1 MINWKGRVSVR
12 KFTIAS
18 LLLLAA
24 IFTMA
29 GCGNFGK
36 NADKEQR
43 EDADIIYEHEK
54 EGGTMETG
62 DGYGFTH
69 FDLDIEVDG
78 KDAIEADYEVD
89 KELDVEYKNA
99 LTGVNVKGKE
109 AMDEL
114 DKLFTALLLRNNM
127 TEEEFKERILTYYEL
142 DTYSKFDLEINF
154 DDGTNLNIEDVK

>member
-1 MINWKGRVSVR
+1 M
-12 KFTIAS
+12 IAS

-24 IFTMA
+24 VFVMT
-29 GCGNFGK
+29 GCGNFGE
-36 NADKEQR
+36 NADKAQR
-43 EDADIIYEHEK
+43 EDADIIHEREK

-78 KDAIEADYEVD
+78 QDAIEADYEVD
-89 KELDVEYKNA
+89 KELDVEYKNT
-99 LTGVNVKGKE
+99 LTGVNATGKE

-114 DKLFTALLLRNNM
+114 DKLFKALLLRNNM
-127 TEEEFKERILTYYEL
+127 TKEEYKERILTYYEL

>member
-1 MINWKGRVSVR
+1 MR

-24 IFTMA
+24 IFVIA

-36 NADKEQR
+36 NADKDQR

-69 FDLDIEVDG
+69 FDLDIDVDG

-89 KELDVEYKNA
+89 KELDVEYKNT
-99 LTGVNVKGKE
+99 LKGINVKGKE

-114 DKLFTALLLRNNM
+114 HQLFTALLLRNNM
-127 TEEEFKERILTYYEL
+127 TKEEYIKRILTYYEL
-142 DTYSKFDLEINF
+142 DAYSKFDLEINF
-154 DDGTNLNIEDVK
+154 DDGTKLDIEDVK